1 MKRMLLYCLLA
12 LCLLT
17 VPAALCETPVTAVS
31 WDSLRAEAQADGLTF
46 RTFIYDALGLQIDI
60 PDLMTRVQV
69 SPEDQEEGVL
79 DRFIID
85 DNDDHIL
92 VIKLSPLGDLRTLE
106 DLEAFLRENYA
117 SISAGYGVYNGL
129 NALVF
134 ADSASGIVTCCMVSD
149 DARFLQF
156 TFSPVSDP
164 VVGSL
169 VRYVFGSLR
178 PLDASRSGK

>member
-92 VIKLSPLGDLRTLE
+92 VT
-106 DLEAFLRENYA
+106 
-117 SISAGYGVYNGL
+117 ISAGYGVYNGL

-134 ADSASGIVTCCMVSD
+134 ADSSSGLVTCCLVSD

-164 VVGSL
+164 TVSSL

>member
-1 MKRMLLYCLLA
+1 MKRVLLVCLLA

-17 VPAALCETPVTAVS
+17 VPTALCDTPVTAVN
-31 WDSLRAEAQADGLTF
+31 WDSLREEAQAEGLTF
-46 RTFIYDALGLQIDI
+46 RTFIYDALGLQMDI
-60 PDLMTRVQV
+60 PDLMTRVPV
-69 SPEDQEEGVL
+69 SPEDQAEGVL

-85 DNDDHIL
+85 EKEDHIL
-92 VIKLSPLGDLRTLE
+92 VIKLSPLGDLHSLE
-106 DLEAFLRENYA
+106 ELEAFLRENYS

-129 NALVF
+129 NSLVF
-134 ADSASGIVTCCMVSD
+134 ADSSSEIVTCCMVSD

-169 VRYVFGSLR
+169 VRYVYGSLR
-178 PLDASRSGK
+178 PVDASLSGT